1 MARSRWSLLMSPT
14 LESNRE
20 GEAPAE
26 PRAISNPHSRLGGS
40 LALPLPVFC
49 LGEETRMSRVQ
60 PLPESEAVDKVAQ
73 TYGRIKELFE
83 ADAVPE
89 PFLTYG
95 RVPAFLQDFYMNF
108 KKFVWN
114 AGKLDEKTKA
124 IIALAVSTNGKCDVW
139 ADRMAERLKALGGT
153 DQQVAD
159 TLAVAATCGMYNIF
173 FKFRDISGSDIFGG
187 MSVGLRA
194 HTFANTTLDD
204 KTVELINIAISDI
217 NGCKPCTSGHV
228 EKARQ
233 LGLKDEEIL
242 EAIQCAA
249 TMSAG
254 AAFLSSAGV

>member
-1 MARSRWSLLMSPT
+1 MSL
-14 LESNRE
+14 
-20 GEAPAE
+20 
-26 PRAISNPHSRLGGS
+26 
-40 LALPLPVFC
+40 
-49 LGEETRMSRVQ
+49 VQ
-60 PLPESEAVDKVAQ
+60 PFAEADAVDKTAQ
-73 TYGRIKELFE
+73 TYGRIKELFA

-124 IIALAVSTNGKCDVW
+124 IIALAVSANRECQVW
-139 ADRMAERLKALGGT
+139 ADRMSARLLASGGT
-153 DQQVAD
+153 EQEVAD
-159 TLAVAATCGMYNIF
+159 TVAVAATCNMYNVF
-173 FKFRDISGSDIFGG
+173 FKFRDISGSDIFNG

-204 KTVELINIAISDI
+204 ATVELINIAISDI

-233 LGLKDEEIL
+233 LGLSDDQIL
-242 EAIQCAA
+242 EAVQCAA

-254 AAFLSSAGV
+254 VAFLNAADL

>member
-1 MARSRWSLLMSPT
+1 M
-14 LESNRE
+14 
-20 GEAPAE
+20 
-26 PRAISNPHSRLGGS
+26 
-40 LALPLPVFC
+40 F
-49 LGEETRMSRVQ
+49 RVQ

-73 TYGRIKELFE
+73 TYGRIKELFGTE
-83 ADAVPE
+83 TVPE
-89 PFLTYG
+89 LFLAYG

-108 KKFVWN
+108 KKFVWK

-124 IIALAVSTNGKCDVW
+124 VIALAVSANGKCDDW
-139 ADRMAERLKALGGT
+139 SDRMTQRLLELGGT
-153 DQQVAD
+153 QQEVAD
-159 TLAVAATCGMYNIF
+159 TLAVAATCGMYNVF
-173 FKFRDISGSDIFGG
+173 FKFRDISGSDIFNG

-194 HTFANTTLDD
+194 HTFANTSLDD

-233 LGLKDEEIL
+233 LGLKDEQIL

-254 AAFLSSAGV
+254 TSFLTATGV